1 MVGDS
6 TAASSAPDYMAD
18 SPGVGA
24 ESEAT
29 VATDDVK
36 LTEKAPDQPVDR
48 STPPS
53 NMAATNPTGETT
65 SRTPM
70 EDQAALRMALHSW
83 ASIAVDM
90 TMLHGQLQAQQRVL
104 DSLVSQTKECPSC
117 IWLYPKRRDLRDWLR
132 QPMERLFMD
141 SLMLVFVCPVTLK
154 VVECGPDKVGY
165 EVKKPKEFVKRWGPA
180 ILATIAVL
188 EAATAAGRVVGIPLP
203 SLPSV
208 KTLTGGAISLA
219 ETLGFGDVTNRD
231 LVKEALQ
238 SMSSLIGEAM
248 EQGASALQTA
258 TQQSTSP
265 VERTSTMLTLD
276 CTDEAYRWVHDLV
289 LPHGP
294 LADQLRGKM
303 HRLLGDDGAVE
314 WVSVEGEDAW
324 KQAHRL
330 SPPPPTP
337 TPPSSS
343 TSTSTSVA
351 GVLPVP
357 LVPPLP
363 SAAPTANTAN
373 TATAEPHND
382 FVEYLRTALGRHH
395 IHDERLLAPAVRLMA
410 HEGISSHAVW
420 TSLSDT
426 DVMHLLSTEDGLKL
440 KVGVREALKLIHA
453 EAKTAKVT
461 KNDANGDGEK
471 STKDVSQLQKEIQEL
486 KRQLRLMTPM
496 GRAED
501 VDADGY
507 DAGNGQCQLLAQS
520 RSTSVKSSSMTP
532 AGRQEQIIRLERQV
546 AAIDRHVHLMSE
558 HLHGQDTR

>member
-1 MVGDS
+1 
-6 TAASSAPDYMAD
+6 
-18 SPGVGA
+18 
-24 ESEAT
+24 
-29 VATDDVK
+29 
-36 LTEKAPDQPVDR
+36 
-48 STPPS
+48 
-53 NMAATNPTGETT
+53 
-65 SRTPM
+65 
-70 EDQAALRMALHSW
+70 
-83 ASIAVDM
+83 
-90 TMLHGQLQAQQRVL
+90 
-104 DSLVSQTKECPSC
+104 
-117 IWLYPKRRDLRDWLR
+117 
-132 QPMERLFMD
+132 MERLFMD

-154 VVECGPDKVGY
+154 VVECGPGGLGY
-165 EVKKPKEFVKRWGPA
+165 EVKQPKAFVKRWGPA
-180 ILATIAVL
+180 ILATIVVL
-188 EAATAAGRVVGIPLP
+188 KAATVAGRVVGIPLP

-208 KTLTGGAISLA
+208 ETLTGGAISVA
-219 ETLGFGDVTNRD
+219 ETLGFGDVTNIA

-248 EQGASALQTA
+248 EQGPSAFQTA
-258 TQQSTSP
+258 AEQSTSP

-289 LPHGP
+289 LPFGP

-303 HRLLGDDGAVE
+303 HRLRGDDGAVE

-330 SPPPPTP
+330 PPPPP
-337 TPPSSS
+337 PPSSS
-343 TSTSTSVA
+343 MSTSVA

-357 LVPPLP
+357 LVLPLP
-363 SAAPTANTAN
+363 PTAPTINTTN

-426 DVMHLLSTEDGLKL
+426 DVMELLSTEDGLKL

-453 EAKTAKVT
+453 EATTATVT

-471 STKDVSQLQKEIQEL
+471 STKDMFQLQKEMQEL
-486 KRQLRLMTPM
+486 KHQLRLMTSM

-501 VDADGY
+501 VAADGY
-507 DAGNGQCQLLAQS
+507 DAGNGQCQLRAQS

-532 AGRQEQIIRLERQV
+532 AGLQEQIIRLEQQLAAHDRQL
-546 AAIDRHVHLMSE
+546 HLA
-558 HLHGQDTR
+558 HGLSSNRM